1 MRAPAGTVCFSQ
13 LQGQALLPSCRQ
25 ERHGL
30 CARILQKLM
39 GSPRLAALLL
49 SLPLLLIGLA
59 VSARVA
65 CPCLRSWTS
74 HCLLAYRVDKRF
86 AGRAALSHSQWRY
99 GLGTVEGPSVG
110 LVPSLGEEI

>member
-1 MRAPAGTVCFSQ
+1 
-13 LQGQALLPSCRQ
+13 
-25 ERHGL
+25 
-30 CARILQKLM
+30 M

-74 HCLLAYRVDKRF
+74 HCLLAYRVVRSCCQSSF
-86 AGRAALSHSQWRY
+86 EPFP
-99 GLGTVEGPSVG
+99 VEVWIRDS
-110 LVPSLGEEI
+110 

>member
-1 MRAPAGTVCFSQ
+1 
-13 LQGQALLPSCRQ
+13 
-25 ERHGL
+25 
-30 CARILQKLM
+30 M

-74 HCLLAYRVDKRF
+74 HCLLAYRVVRSCCQDKRF
-86 AGRAALSHSQWRY
+86 AGRKSSFEPFP
-99 GLGTVEGPSVG
+99 VEVWIRDS
-110 LVPSLGEEI
+110 

>member
-1 MRAPAGTVCFSQ
+1 
-13 LQGQALLPSCRQ
+13 
-25 ERHGL
+25 
-30 CARILQKLM
+30 M

-74 HCLLAYRVDKRF
+74 HCLLAYRVVRSCCQAF
-86 AGRAALSHSQWRY
+86 SGAGSLSW
-99 GLGTVEGPSVG
+99 
-110 LVPSLGEEI
+110 

>member
-1 MRAPAGTVCFSQ
+1 
-13 LQGQALLPSCRQ
+13 
-25 ERHGL
+25 
-30 CARILQKLM
+30 M

-86 AGRAALSHSQWRY
+86 AGRKSSFEPFP
-99 GLGTVEGPSVG
+99 VEVWIRDS
-110 LVPSLGEEI
+110 